1 MLRAAVIG
9 VGAMGTHHARVYNEL
24 EEVELVA
31 VADAERARAE
41 AVARRFKV
49 PFYEDYRRMLAQERP
64 HLVSVAVPTSLHH
77 AVSLEAIARGV
88 HVLVEKPI
96 ASTVDEAEEMIRAA
110 REHGVKLAV
119 GHIER
124 FNPAVIELKKR
135 LERGELGRVFLVHA
149 RRLGPFP
156 ERIQDMGVVIDLAA
170 HDLDVMFY
178 LLGQEVERV
187 YAETMRWIHA
197 RHEDLL
203 CGLLRF
209 RDGSLG
215 LLDINRL
222 TPTKIRELSVTGEK
236 GMFVVNYVTQDLYFY
251 ENTYTAGDWE
261 SLSILKG
268 VGEGNMVRL
277 TIARKEPLRAELE
290 AFVGA
295 VKDNLPPPVGGE
307 DGLRVLRLALELV
320 RSGCEHRVLSE
331 PWRSAGE
338 TA

>member
-1 MLRAAVIG
+1 DVM
-9 VGAMGTHHARVYNEL
+9 
-24 EEVELVA
+24 
-31 VADAERARAE
+31 
-41 AVARRFKV
+41 
-49 PFYEDYRRMLAQERP
+49 AQ
-64 HLVSVAVPTSLHH
+64 
-77 AVSLEAIARGV
+77 GV

-110 REHGVKLAV
+110 KQYGVKLAV

-135 LERGELGRVFLVHA
+135 LDRGELGRIFLIHA

-170 HDLDVMFY
+170 HDLDVMYY

-187 YAETMRWIHA
+187 YAETTRWIHA
-197 RHEDLL
+197 RHEDML

-209 RDGSLG
+209 RDGCLG

-236 GMFVVNYVTQDLYFY
+236 GMFVVNYLTQDLYFY
-251 ENTYTAGDWE
+251 ENTYTAGNWDN
-261 SLSILKG
+261 LSILKG

-277 TIARKEPLRAELE
+277 TVARKEPLRAELE
-290 AFVGA
+290 AFVRA
-295 VKDNLPPPVGGE
+295 VKDDLAPPVSGE
-307 DGLRVLRLALELV
+307 DGLRVLRLALQLV
-320 RSGCEHRVLSE
+320 RSGSEHLVLRQ
-331 PWRSAGE
+331 P
-338 TA
+338 